1 MEPVLPGLSP
11 SSAVL
16 IDERGRPDFR
26 DVFGALAAR
35 SVDVAT
41 AITRVRLSTVNLTAE
56 MEGLEHF
63 RVVVAELNAL
73 QLDAEAR
80 AIHADPRRAP
90 RVDVLREMLEAGRL
104 EIRSAPLGGW
114 SPDFTVFSRA
124 EGPIAVL
131 SGVHWFE
138 RPYPHRGP
146 ALATLHH
153 GDAARLAA
161 RRHEELWER
170 AHDVGPA
177 VWSILSKARQA
188 ARRMAGSTG

>member
-11 SSAVL
+11 SPAVL

-41 AITRVRLSTVNLTAE
+41 AITRVRLSTVDLTAE
-56 MEGLEHF
+56 MDRLEHF

-90 RVDVLREMLEAGRL
+90 RVDVLLEMLESGRL
-104 EIRSAPLGGW
+104 D
-114 SPDFTVFSRA
+114 SPEHGRRRQRRHDHD
-124 EGPIAVL
+124 GL
-131 SGVHWFE
+131 
-138 RPYPHRGP
+138 GP
-146 ALATLHH
+146 ART
-153 GDAARLAA
+153 R
-161 RRHEELWER
+161 
-170 AHDVGPA
+170 
-177 VWSILSKARQA
+177 
-188 ARRMAGSTG
+188 